1 MSPVLLQ
8 RSVIEQEGESS
19 RSPDKGEKLRIQ
31 KVASDAGGR
40 EGPVPL
46 QAGMTWR
53 RRDAVKYSIN
63 TL

>member
-40 EGPVPL
+40 E
-46 QAGMTWR
+46 
-53 RRDAVKYSIN
+53 
-63 TL
+63 